1 MDTLAK
7 PLPRPAGGPAGADG
21 CRGGWVVATD
31 RGVTFEP
38 RLHRGLGPTIGVDMP
53 IGLPGGTPR
62 ASDRELRA
70 FLGPR
75 RASVFTT
82 PPRACL
88 QATEHAAAVLAS
100 RAAIGTGIS
109 IQAFHLLPKIRE
121 LDALVAPGEA
131 QFVEVHPEASFLVMN
146 AMEPLPAKATSA
158 GAARRVEL
166 LHAWWGPLP
175 PVPRPARADDLYD
188 ALAVLWSTH
197 RYVRGEHLTF
207 GGDDMLDARGLPM
220 RVIC

>member
-1 MDTLAK
+1 MMTLGK
-7 PLPRPAGGPAGADG
+7 PLHRPGDGPAGADG

-38 RLHRGLGPTIGVDMP
+38 RLHRALGSTIGVDMP
-53 IGLPGGTPR
+53 IGLPDGAPR
-62 ASDRELRA
+62 VSDRELRA

-82 PPRACL
+82 PARACL
-88 QATEHAAAVLAS
+88 DVTDHPAAVAVS

-109 IQAFHLLPKIRE
+109 IQAFHLLPKVRE
-121 LDALVAPGEA
+121 LDALVDPGEL
-131 QFVEVHPEASFLVMN
+131 QFVEVHPEAAFLVMN
-146 AMEPLPAKATSA
+146 AMEPLPRKASVM
-158 GAARRVEL
+158 GATRRAEL
-166 LHAWWGPLP
+166 LRAWFGPLP
-175 PVPRPARADDLYD
+175 AVPRGAKLDDLHD

-197 RYVRGEHLTF
+197 RYERGEHLAF
-207 GGDDMLDARGLPM
+207 GDHTLDGRGLPM